1 MKVEVLLTETEIA
14 KEFAESM
21 QARDLPE
28 KFFYWFPLSVNAWTS
43 RQSSALPNE
52 PKSPWGVIGEH
63 IGPITAHFAKTV
75 PVISLGSGDGK
86 RDLVLLRK
94 LMAGGKPVHYFPVD
108 ASQTLLEMACAAAE
122 DLDMEGNGIKA
133 DISSRMHLLLAADA
147 AEAPRLFLLAGNT
160 IGGFDPLEQIKIVAE
175 CMKPGDR
182 LIVDT
187 EIFSEEAVAAASDAG
202 ARQLAMAPLLSVGVT
217 PENGEINF
225 DHKSD
230 ARHAG
235 LHLITK
241 YFHALED
248 MAVTVAGQ
256 EISLARGERI
266 FLNFKYLCT
275 SEAFEWLL
283 VEHGGLKILGRDTQ
297 AAEGVIR
304 AVCSR

>member
-28 KFFYWFPLSVNAWTS
+28 KFFYWFPLSANAWT
-43 RQSSALPNE
+43 ALQP
-52 PKSPWGVIGEH
+52 PHSDWWGVIGQH
-63 IGPITAHFAKTV
+63 IGKVTAHFGECI
-75 PVISLGSGDGK
+75 PVISFGSGDGK
-86 RDLVLLRK
+86 RDLALIKGLRS
-94 LMAGGKPVHYFPVD
+94 GGKPVYYYPVD

-122 DLDMEGNGIKA
+122 DEDLEGNGIKA

-147 AEAPRLFLLAGNT
+147 AEAPRLFLMGGNT

-182 LIVDT
+182 LIVDG
-187 EIFSEEAVAAASDAG
+187 ELFSDAAVSSASDEP
-202 ARQLAMAPLLSVGVT
+202 ARRMAMTPLTSVGVT
-217 PENGEINF
+217 LENGEVKF

-230 ARHAG
+230 ARHDG

-241 YFHALED
+241 YFHALQD
-248 MAVTVAGQ
+248 LAVTVADQ

-266 FLNFKYLCT
+266 FLNFKYLFT
-275 SEAFEWLL
+275 PEAFEWLL
-283 VEHGGLKILGRDTQ
+283 VEHGGLKILGRQ
-297 AAEGVIR
+297 VNAAQGVVT

>member
-1 MKVEVLLTETEIA
+1 MKVEVLLTEMEIA

-28 KFFYWFPLSVNAWTS
+28 KFFYWFPLSVRAWAA
-43 RQSSALPNE
+43 RQQNHFPKE
-52 PKSPWGVIGEH
+52 PKNSWGVIGEH
-63 IGPITAHFAKTV
+63 ITHITTHFAENI
-75 PVISLGSGDGK
+75 PVISFGSGDGK
-86 RDLVLLRK
+86 RDLVLLQG
-94 LMAGGKPVHYFPVD
+94 LLAGGKRVQYFPVD
-108 ASQTLLEMACAAAE
+108 SSQTLLEIACSAAE
-122 DLDMEGNGIKA
+122 DLDIEGSGIKA

-147 AEAPRLFLLAGNT
+147 AEAPRLFLMAGNT

-182 LIVDT
+182 LIVDS
-187 EIFSEEAVAAASDAG
+187 ELFSDEAVSAASDEG
-202 ARQLAMAPLLSVGVT
+202 ARQMAMAPLSSVGVT
-217 PENGEINF
+217 LENGEIKF
-225 DHKSD
+225 DQKVD

-241 YFHALED
+241 YFHALQD
-248 MAVTVAGQ
+248 MAVTVSGQ

-275 SEAFEWLL
+275 PEAFEWLL
-283 VEHGGLKILGRDTQ
+283 VKHGGLKILGRDIN
-297 AAEGVIR
+297 AAHGVVT

>member
-28 KFFYWFPLSVNAWTS
+28 KFFYWFPLSVNAWTAQQQPS
-43 RQSSALPNE
+43 
-52 PKSPWGVIGEH
+52 PKDWWGVIGQH
-63 IGPITAHFAKTV
+63 IGHITAHFGKTI
-75 PVISLGSGDGK
+75 PVISFGSGDGK
-86 RDLVLLRK
+86 RDLALIQGLSG
-94 LMAGGKPVHYFPVD
+94 GGKPVQYYPVD

-122 DLDMEGNGIKA
+122 DQDLEGNGIKA

-147 AEAPRLFLLAGNT
+147 AEAPRLFLMAGNT
-160 IGGFDPLEQIKIVAE
+160 IGGFDPLEQIKMVAE

-182 LIVDT
+182 LIVDG
-187 EIFSEEAVAAASDAG
+187 ELFSDAAASAASDEG
-202 ARQLAMAPLLSVGVT
+202 ARRLAMAPLSSVGVT
-217 PENGEINF
+217 LENGEIKF

-230 ARHAG
+230 GRHEG

-241 YFHALED
+241 YFHALQD

-266 FLNFKYLCT
+266 FLNFKYLFT
-275 SEAFEWLL
+275 PEAFEWLL
-283 VEHGGLKILGRDTQ
+283 VEHGGLKILGRQ
-297 AAEGVIR
+297 VNEAQGVVT